1 VISGY
6 YGYANPGDEA
16 ILGVLLSELRAL
28 WPEAHLQVISGTPE
42 ETAATYQVES
52 LLWSDPAAI
61 GAAVQSADLVVSGG
75 GGIFHDYGGFP
86 PDGLFTEGNWGL
98 GFHVTAGALA
108 ALFGKPHLIYA
119 VGVGPLLTEH
129 GRSYTRA
136 ICETASVISVRD
148 EGSRELLVEIGVPAQ
163 RVVVT
168 ADPAFLFEPATA
180 ERAQEI
186 LAAEGV
192 AAAGTSR
199 PLIGIAIR
207 HWAHGVEQEEWE
219 AALAEGLRIFLE
231 TTPAQLVFLPFQR
244 FPGEQEDDLA
254 VVRRVSELLPQ
265 SVSTAA
271 VHLLTGIYTPAEKAA
286 LLGSCQTVV
295 GMRLHALIFSM
306 TAGVPF
312 VALTYDDKVRQVV
325 RRAGRAEFGIDMAE
339 LQPALL
345 AERLQ
350 ASIALGPMD
359 VTPLQAAAQQNIHLL
374 SSFGGQQQQQR
385 AELSG
390 GSLELLR
397 LGVTA
402 LLAAQKQLRHWVR
415 DQQINYEFQ
424 IGVQQRELEAAKSDL
439 DQSRKDC
446 GEQLEALDTLRQQ
459 ESAQREQNLALGQQL
474 DELKAQWQQETARA
488 ETAEAAG
495 RELDAALKEV
505 TAQLAAQRELHRQ
518 TVAEW
523 EAYAA
528 EVHSRLSVYR
538 TQRAWRGMLALRKA
552 YVLLTRQGWSGR
564 LRFLPW
570 LLSLASGGGNLE
582 TEQLEFPAR
591 PRPADPS
598 GPATR

>member
-61 GAAVQSADLVVSGG
+61 STAVQSVDLVVSGG

-108 ALFGKPHLIYA
+108 ALFGKPHVIYA

-148 EGSRELLVEIGVPAQ
+148 EESRELLVEIGVPAE

-180 ERAQEI
+180 ARAQEI

-192 AAAGTSR
+192 AAADGSR

-219 AALAEGLRIFLE
+219 AALAEGLRVFLE
-231 TTPAQLVFLPFQR
+231 TTPGQLVFLPFQR

-254 VVRRVSELLPQ
+254 VARRVSALLQ
-265 SVSTAA
+265 ESLSTAA
-271 VHLLTGIYTPAEKAA
+271 MHLLTGICTPAEKAA
-286 LLGSCQTVV
+286 LLGRCQAVV

-312 VALTYDDKVRQVV
+312 VALTYDDKVRQLV
-325 RRAGRAEFGIDMAE
+325 RRAGRAAFGIDMAE

-345 AERLQ
+345 AERLGG
-350 ASIALGPMD
+350 AIAAGPVD
-359 VTPLQAAAQQNIHLL
+359 VTALRTAAQQNIHLL
-374 SSFGGQQQQQR
+374 SSFGGQQWQQHEQ
-385 AELSG
+385 LSG
-390 GSLELLR
+390 GSLELVR

-424 IGVQQRELEAAKSDL
+424 IGVQQRDL
-439 DQSRKDC
+439 DQARKDC
-446 GEQLEALDTLRQQ
+446 GAQQ
-459 ESAQREQNLALGQQL
+459 EAFDALREQEAAQREQNLALGRQL
-474 DELKAQWQQETARA
+474 DALKAQWQQETARA

-495 RELDAALKEV
+495 RELQAALKEV
-505 TAQLAAQRELHRQ
+505 TAQLANQRDLHRQ

-523 EAYAA
+523 DAYAA
-528 EVHSRLSVYR
+528 EVQARLSVYR